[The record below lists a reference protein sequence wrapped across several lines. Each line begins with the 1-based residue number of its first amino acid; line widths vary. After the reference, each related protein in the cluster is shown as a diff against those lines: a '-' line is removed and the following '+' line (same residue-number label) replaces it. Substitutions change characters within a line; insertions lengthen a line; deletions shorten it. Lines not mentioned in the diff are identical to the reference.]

1 MDLIEI
7 ADALAVERPAAN
19 PVFSAVSTD
28 TRKVGR
34 GELFV
39 AIKGENFDG
48 HDFVDA
54 AAQAGAVAAVVSQ
67 EWAAAHAS
75 SHTSSRF
82 PLLPVEDTRQA
93 FGRIARHWREKFA
106 IPLIGVTGSN
116 GKTTVKEMIAACLRA
131 QVAAD
136 GLDSATAVLATSGN
150 LNNDIGVPTML
161 LRLNGGHRAAVIE
174 MGMNHPGEIGYL
186 TQLAM
191 PTVALVNN
199 AQRAHLE
206 GMGDLAEVARE
217 KGAIYAGLGESGV
230 AVVNADDAY
239 ADFWRGLNRTR
250 RTVSFGIDKPADVSG
265 QVTQRGLGCTIAMRS
280 SQGEAEIEVRV
291 PGLHNARNALAAAA
305 AALSAGVRL
314 RAVVAGLS
322 GFGGVK
328 GRLQQR
334 QAAGGALLIDD
345 TYNANPD
352 SMRAAIDV
360 LATTAGRKLFV
371 LGDMGEIGERAGQ
384 FHDEIGGYAK
394 SQGVDQLFALGE
406 LSELAARNFGAGG
419 RHFRQVDD
427 LVAALRK
434 ELDSNT
440 VVLVKGSRFMRMERI
455 ADAIALAE
463 GKAS

>member
-1 MDLIEI
+1 MMNLMEI
-7 ADALAVERPAAN
+7 AGALGLAEPAAN
-19 PVFSAVSTD
+19 PVCTAVSTD
-28 TRKVGR
+28 TRKVGK
-34 GELFV
+34 GELFI

-48 HDFVDA
+48 HDFVA
-54 AAQAGAVAAVVSQ
+54 AAARAGAAAVVVSL
-67 EWAAAHAS
+67 EWAAAHAAEV
-75 SHTSSRF
+75 
-82 PLLPVEDTRQA
+82 PLLAVGDTRLA
-93 FGRIARHWREKFA
+93 LGRIARHWREKFA

-131 QVAAD
+131 QVSAD

-161 LRLNGGHRAAVIE
+161 LRLDARHRAAVIE

-206 GMGDLAEVARE
+206 GMGDLAQVAAE

-239 ADFWRGLNRTR
+239 AEFWRGLNRDR
-250 RTVSFGIDKPADVSG
+250 RVVTFGIDKPADVSG
-265 QVTQRGLGCTIAMRS
+265 RVTQRGLGCMVALRS
-280 SQGEAEIEVRV
+280 PQGEAEIEVRV
-291 PGLHNARNALAAAA
+291 PGVHNARNALAAAA

-322 GFGGVK
+322 GFEGVK
-328 GRLQQR
+328 GRLQRR
-334 QAAGGALLIDD
+334 QAALGALLIDD

-360 LATTAGRKLFV
+360 LATTPGRKLFV

-434 ELDSNT
+434 ELDPGT
-440 VVLVKGSRFMRMERI
+440 VVLVKGSRFMRMERV
-455 ADAIALAE
+455 ADAIAVTE
-463 GKAS
+463 VKKVS

>member
-1 MDLIEI
+1 MMNLMEI
-7 ADALAVERPAAN
+7 AGALGLAEPAAN
-19 PVFSAVSTD
+19 PLCTAVSTD
-28 TRKVGR
+28 TRKVGK
-34 GELFV
+34 GELFI
-39 AIKGENFDG
+39 AIEGENFDG

-54 AAQAGAVAAVVSQ
+54 AARAGAAAAVVSLD
-67 EWAAAHAS
+67 WAAAHAS
-75 SHTSSRF
+75 AL
-82 PLLPVEDTRQA
+82 PLLAVGDTRLA
-93 FGRIARHWREKFA
+93 LGRIARHWRDKFA

-131 QVAAD
+131 QVSAD

-186 TQLAM
+186 TQLAA
-191 PTVALVNN
+191 PTVAVVNN

-206 GMGDLAEVARE
+206 GMGDLAQVAAE

-230 AVVNADDAY
+230 AVINADDAY
-239 ADFWRGLNRTR
+239 ADFWRELNRDR
-250 RTVSFGIDKPADVSG
+250 RVVTFGIDKPADVAG
-265 QVTQRGLGCTIAMRS
+265 RVTQRGLGCMIAMRS
-280 SQGEAEIEVRV
+280 PQGEAEIEVRV
-291 PGLHNARNALAAAA
+291 PGVHNARNALAAAA

-322 GFGGVK
+322 GFEGVK
-328 GRLQQR
+328 GRLQRR
-334 QAAGGALLIDD
+334 QAAFGALLIDD

-360 LATTAGRKLFV
+360 LATTPGRKLFV

-406 LSELAARNFGAGG
+406 LAELAARNFGAGG

-427 LVAALRK
+427 LVAVLRK
-434 ELDSNT
+434 ELDPNT
-440 VVLVKGSRFMRMERI
+440 VVLVKGSRFMRMERV
-455 ADAIALAE
+455 ADAIAVTDE
-463 GKAS
+463 KKAS